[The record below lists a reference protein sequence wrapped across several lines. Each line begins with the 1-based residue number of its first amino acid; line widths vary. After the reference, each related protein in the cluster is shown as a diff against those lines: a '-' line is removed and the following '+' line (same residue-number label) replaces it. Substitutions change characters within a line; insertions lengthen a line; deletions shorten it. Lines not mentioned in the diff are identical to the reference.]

1 MTVAIARVY
10 EHRATDHEQYRVL
23 VDRLWPRGVSK
34 EEADLDLWA
43 RDVAP
48 SSALRRWYGHD
59 PARLEEFATRYRA
72 ELEAAPAD
80 VALAHLLELSNGAEL
95 LLLTATRDLE
105 RSGAAVL
112 KAILDAM

>member
-1 MTVAIARVY
+1 MTRPGWRSSRPV
-10 EHRATDHEQYRVL
+10 T
-23 VDRLWPRGVSK
+23 
-34 EEADLDLWA
+34 
-43 RDVAP
+43 AP
-48 SSALRRWYGHD
+48 K
-59 PARLEEFATRYRA
+59 
-72 ELEAAPAD
+72 LEAAPAD